1 MANYLM
7 PSKLVPPPPRQE
19 LIARPQLLERLEASL
34 AGDQGFLRKLTL
46 ISSSA
51 GSGKTTL
58 AADWLRDSAFDCAW
72 LSLDEADNDPRRFLL
87 FLVASLQTVEGQLG
101 KNIEATSRSPQ
112 PPPASDLLSLLVA
125 DIARLKRQCIL
136 VLDDFHAVQAAS
148 IHEQISFLL
157 EYQPSN
163 LHLVIIT
170 REDPPL
176 PISRLRARGQIL
188 EIRQDDLRFSED
200 ECFQFLSDHLKFNLS
215 RDDIVALRRRTEGW
229 AAGIQLAALAM
240 RGLTDL
246 HAFVQSFSGSNRF
259 ILDYLLDEV
268 LNRQP
273 EPIQQF
279 LLKTSILER
288 LSGPL
293 CDAVSGQTDGAELL
307 QALEAANLFIVP
319 LDQTRTWYRYHRL
332 FAELL
337 RFRLQYLAGVA
348 LKSLHQAA
356 SDWYDGN
363 GFPEDAVYHSLMA
376 EDWPSA
382 IKRINLHSGLI
393 LKRGEIATLLSWCQ
407 RIPSDVWQGD
417 PEFHLTYAWPLLL
430 KGEFI
435 QAAALLDEV
444 DGLVGEIPALRAQ
457 LSVAQAYLAQARGDG
472 PGLVKYSERAL
483 ALLPPDDLA
492 SRCLVFINLGL
503 TYWHMGRLTVADQA
517 FKEALRAG
525 RQTGNDY
532 ASTTAEIF
540 LARSLA
546 VRGQLHAA
554 RQALQE
560 IQQNRTRLP
569 VMSLVYLDLAAL
581 HYEWNDLVNADECL
595 EQGMQIARRSGNA
608 EFEISACLLLA
619 RLRRSQGEGGQAI
632 QAIQQARRILAS
644 GMVPTRT
651 ASRITALLVEL
662 GYEDSLPSMESDE
675 PTSDLCAH
683 PFYRY
688 LGLTHARRL
697 IAAGRKSQARDHL
710 EQLVPIARQADWIY
724 GLVVLYILLAL
735 AADSPQAAQEPLRNA
750 LELAH
755 LQGYLRTFL
764 DAGPELKAALQL
776 AARQGIYPEY
786 VGEILAAFPDGLTRQ
801 SPENPIFKAGA
812 AVAPT
817 PLVDP
822 LTERELEVL
831 RLIAAGCSNRQIAE
845 QLVVS
850 LNTVKSHVHHL
861 CSKLD
866 ASSRTQAIARARHA
880 GLL

>member
-7 PSKLVPPPPRQE
+7 PSKLVPPPPRPE
-19 LIARPQLLERLEASL
+19 LITRPQLLERLEAGL

-58 AADWLRDSAFDCAW
+58 AANWLRGSAFNSAW

-87 FLVASLQTVEGQLG
+87 FLVAALQTVEGQLG
-101 KNIEATSRSPQ
+101 KNVEAAASSPQ
-112 PPPASDLLSLLVA
+112 PPPASELLSLLVA
-125 DIARLKRQCIL
+125 EIAGLRRSFIL
-136 VLDDFHAVQAAS
+136 VLDDFHAIQTAS
-148 IHEQISFLL
+148 IHDQISFLL
-157 EYQPSN
+157 DYQPSN
-163 LHLVIIT
+163 LHLVMLT
-170 REDPPL
+170 REDPPI

-188 EIRQDDLRFSED
+188 EIRQDDLRFSEE
-200 ECFQFLSDHLKFNLS
+200 ECFQFLNDHLKFNLS
-215 RDDIVALRRRTEGW
+215 REDVAALRRRTEGW

-240 RGLTDL
+240 RGLSDL

-273 EPIQQF
+273 EAIQHF

-293 CDAVSGQTDGAELL
+293 CDAVSGQTNSAQLL

-337 RFRLQYLAGVA
+337 QFRLRHLAGVA
-348 LKSLHQAA
+348 PQSLHRAA
-356 SDWYDGN
+356 SDWYEGN
-363 GFPEDAVYHSLMA
+363 SYPEDAVYHSLMA
-376 EDWPSA
+376 EDWSSA
-382 IKRINLHSGLI
+382 IQRINLHSELI
-393 LKRGEIATLLSWCQ
+393 LKRGEIATLLGWCQ
-407 RIPSDVWQGD
+407 RIPVDVWRED
-417 PEFHLTYAWPLLL
+417 ARFHLTYAWPLLL

-435 QAAALLDEV
+435 QAAALLEQA
-444 DGLVGEIPALRAQ
+444 DGLVGENPALRAQ

-483 ALLPPDDLA
+483 RLLPPDDLA
-492 SRCLVFINLGL
+492 SRCLVSVNLGL
-503 TYWHMGRLTVADQA
+503 AYWHMGRMPAADQA
-517 FKEALRAG
+517 FKEALHAG
-525 RQTGNDY
+525 RQTGNAY
-532 ASTTAEIF
+532 ASVTAEIF

-546 VRGQLHAA
+546 VRGQLYAA

-569 VMSLVYLDLAAL
+569 VMSLAYLDLATL
-581 HYEWNDLVNADECL
+581 HYEWNDLAKADECI
-595 EQGMQIARRSGNA
+595 EQGLQIARQSGNA
-608 EFEISACLLLA
+608 EFEISALLLLA
-619 RLRRSQGEGGQAI
+619 RLRHSQGENGQAM
-632 QAIQQARRILAS
+632 QAIQQARRIVAS

-651 ASRITALLVEL
+651 AGRITALLVEL
-662 GYEDSLPSMESDE
+662 GYEDSLPSLDADE
-675 PTSDLCAH
+675 PASDICAH

-688 LGLTHARRL
+688 LGLTQARRL
-697 IAAGRKSQARDHL
+697 IAAGRKGEARVYL
-710 EQLVPIARQADWIY
+710 EQLVPVARQADWIY
-724 GLVVLYILLAL
+724 GLILLYTLLAL
-735 AADSPQAAQEPLRNA
+735 AAESTQAALEPLHHA
-750 LELAH
+750 LELAQS
-755 LQGYLRTFL
+755 QGYLRTFV
-764 DAGPELKAALQL
+764 DAGPQLAAALQL
-776 AARQGIYPEY
+776 AARQGIYAQY
-786 VGEILAAFPDGLTRQ
+786 VGEILAAFPDRAKRH
-801 SPENPIFKAGA
+801 SPEKPILRAVVA
-812 AVAPT
+812 ASPVPPAE
-817 PLVDP
+817 P

-861 CSKLD
+861 CGKLD
-866 ASSRTQAIARARHA
+866 ASSRTQALARARDA